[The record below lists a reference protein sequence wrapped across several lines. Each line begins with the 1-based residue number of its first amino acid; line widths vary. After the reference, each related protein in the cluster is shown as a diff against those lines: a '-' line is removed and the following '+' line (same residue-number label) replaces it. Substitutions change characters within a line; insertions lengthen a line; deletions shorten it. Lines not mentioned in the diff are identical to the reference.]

1 MAAISPFARAAKQAL
16 NDAAGHRLKA
26 IKLLIERVQS
36 DEVLARSVAEVGI
49 DTIMEE
55 RRGVQLG
62 ERQMD
67 YDDDSRDGILF
78 RFWIRAASYP
88 GGFPAAL
95 MRALKDCHTPA
106 DYRRAL
112 TELAKDK
119 GVNLPEPAQ

>member
-1 MAAISPFARAAKQAL
+1 MGKQWGSCQHMAWHELTIGDDGKAYHSYQSHCKTPAACCRELFHVDIA
-16 NDAAGHRLKA
+16 
-26 IKLLIERVQS
+26 
-36 DEVLARSVAEVGI
+36 VAPEG
-49 DTIMEE
+49 DKNSK
-55 RRGVQLG
+55 GDG
-62 ERQMD
+62 MD
-67 YDDDSRDGILF
+67 YDDDSRDGVLF

-119 GVNLPEPAQ
+119 GVNLPEPGQ